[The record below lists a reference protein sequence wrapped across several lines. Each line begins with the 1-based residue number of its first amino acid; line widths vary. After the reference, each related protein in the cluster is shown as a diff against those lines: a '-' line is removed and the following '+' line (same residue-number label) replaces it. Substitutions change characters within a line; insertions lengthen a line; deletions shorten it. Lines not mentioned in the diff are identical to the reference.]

1 MVTKKQMDSWTYPMF
16 VITML
21 LLFSNFVMYNSSAIT
36 SAELIK
42 NILFYLLPTFVLP
55 IFIGMFAMWLDGRK
69 IKPMAKGLL
78 CYPLFLLTWIFIN
91 FKCLFIRNT
100 SWEKIDH
107 VRSIYITYKWTFK
120 LLFLEMT
127 IHNAPLILL

>member
-1 MVTKKQMDSWTYPMF
+1 MF

-107 VRSIYITYKWTFK
+107 VRSIKISDVSDDENKTEK
-120 LLFLEMT
+120 E
-127 IHNAPLILL
+127 LI